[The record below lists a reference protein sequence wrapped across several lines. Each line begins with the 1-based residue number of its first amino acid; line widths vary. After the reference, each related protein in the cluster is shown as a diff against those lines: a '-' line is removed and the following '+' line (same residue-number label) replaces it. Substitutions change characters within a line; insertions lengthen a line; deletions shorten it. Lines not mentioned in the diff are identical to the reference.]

1 MKTAAI
7 WLAVGFLGQIF
18 FASRF
23 LVQWLVS
30 ERQKKSVM
38 PLAFWFLSIGGGLIL
53 LTYAIYRK
61 DPVFIVGQSF
71 GLFVYLRNLQMIARE
86 RRLAATGG

>member
-38 PLAFWFLSIGGGLIL
+38 PLAFWFLSIGGGLTL

>member
-1 MKTAAI
+1 M
-7 WLAVGFLGQIF
+7 
-18 FASRF
+18 
-23 LVQWLVS
+23 QWLVS

-38 PLAFWFLSIGGGLIL
+38 PLAFWFLSIGGGLTL